1 MIKSKNLTKSYA
13 DGTKGLDNLTL
24 NVDQGEFVA
33 IIGRSGAGKST
44 FLRQIN
50 GTILPTSGELNVLG
64 CDVRSATSG
73 DLKKLRRRIGFIF
86 QQFNLVKSLTV
97 MENVLTGRLGYHS
110 SLAGTLGLFSAE
122 DKNLARHYLKE
133 VGLDGRFSSRADQL
147 SGGQQQRVAIA
158 RALVQDPQIILA
170 DEPMASLDPK
180 LSEVVLELLK
190 GFNKAKKISVI
201 VNIHVLEL
209 AKKYADRIVGL
220 KAGRLVFDGPP
231 SRLTEEKLRDIY
243 D

>member
-1 MIKSKNLTKSYA
+1 MIKAQNLSKSYP
-13 DGTKGLDNLTL
+13 DGTKGLSDLTL
-24 NVDQGEFVA
+24 TINQGEFVA

-44 FLRQIN
+44 FLRQVN

-64 CDVRSATSG
+64 VDI
-73 DLKKLRRRIGFIF
+73 LKAKTEELRKLRSKIGFIF
-86 QQFNLVKSLTV
+86 QQFNLVKSLSV
-97 MENVLTGRLGYHS
+97 MQNVLTGRLGYHS
-110 SLAGTLGLFSAE
+110 DLAGTLGLFSEE
-122 DKNLARHYLKE
+122 DKKLALQYIKE
-133 VGLDGRFSSRADQL
+133 VGLEGRHNSRADQL

-180 LSEVVLELLK
+180 LSEVVLDLLK
-190 GFNKAKKISVI
+190 HFNQQKKISII

-209 AKKYADRIVGL
+209 AKKYAHRILAL
-220 KAGRLVFDGPP
+220 KAGRLVYDGPV
-231 SRLTEEKLRDIY
+231 SGLTDDVLKSVY